1 MSDGFLGNKASFM
14 LDVVVCALLV
24 VVPVLLYSLFAVKIQ
39 RNYVLHRR
47 LQLALGAILLVAVGA
62 FEIDIRMQ
70 GGIATILSKRD
81 VPLTSEQSQFF
92 YALLKYVHLPA
103 AISTVL
109 LWTVTLT
116 LALRRIPT
124 PPAPCAHSK
133 LHKRLGWLAS
143 ADITMTAV
151 TGLMVYYYG
160 FMV

>member
-1 MSDGFLGNKASFM
+1 MSDGFLGYKASFM

-24 VVPVLLYSLFAVKIQ
+24 VVPVLLFSLFAVKVR
-39 RNYVLHRR
+39 RNYLLHRR
-47 LQLALGAILLVAVGA
+47 LQVALGIILLVAVGA
-62 FEIDIRMQ
+62 FEIDIRLQ
-70 GGIATILSKRD
+70 GGIAGILAKRS
-81 VPLTSEQSQFF
+81 VPLTAEQSRFF

-116 LALRRIPT
+116 LALRRIPW
-124 PPAPCAHSK
+124 PPAPCAHSS

-143 ADITMTAV
+143 ADITLTAV

-160 FMV
+160 FMI